1 MPDGKPDP
9 GLAQDRRDQPG
20 AARPSGKG
28 VTAPDPKSDPKSG
41 QNPGQT
47 TGQNPGPAPEPAP
60 DPGAAAPVADA
71 APDTMPDPARARTRW
86 WRSVRFRLLA
96 IALLPMLVVMPLFL
110 TAVVVNWSTRFDK
123 LLIAK
128 VNGELTIAHQYFSR
142 LRERANERV
151 RALGASA
158 DFRDTLATG
167 SPEALQALLDA
178 ARLRDGFDF
187 LQYIAPDGRIV
198 SSPRLAGANDPGKWP
213 VVRAALAGEGATVID
228 IFDQPDLAAISP
240 ALAEQARIKLVP
252 TKAAAPT
259 DRTEESRGMVI
270 HTAIPVP
277 TGGGALMAGVLLNRN
292 LDFIDTINALVYPA
306 QSLTEGSRGTATL
319 FLDDVRVSTNVRL
332 FENVR
337 ALGTRVSVIVR
348 DTVLGRGEVWLDR
361 AFVVNDWYI
370 SAYEPITDSFGK
382 RVGML
387 YVGFLDTP
395 FRAAKLRTILMVA
408 GGFVLLIFLS
418 VPVFLTWARSIFRP
432 LEATVNTIARV
443 EHGDLGARTGIRGA
457 DDEIG
462 RVSEHLDTL
471 LEQVQE
477 RDRAL
482 RDWAEELN
490 LRVAERTR
498 DLQDA
503 NRRLEATTKQLVVSE
518 KLAAI
523 GEITAGIAHEI
534 NNPIA
539 VIQGNLDVIREQ
551 MGQAVAPLET
561 EFSLIYE
568 QVHSINILVNKLLQF
583 ARPEEYAGT
592 IEHHIP
598 NDVVND
604 SIPLVQHLL
613 NKVDITLNLTLL
625 ASCPVAMNRTELQQ
639 VLINLIVNAIHAMP
653 DGGRLDITTRDVAQ
667 EGQEGVEI
675 EVTDTGVGMAPEV
688 LKSVFDPF
696 FTTKRQQGTGLGLS
710 ISQKL
715 VLRSGGHIRA
725 HSQPGQGTSFFVW
738 VPCADLD

>member
-9 GLAQDRRDQPG
+9 GLAQDRPDQPG

-28 VTAPDPKSDPKSG
+28 VTAPDPRSGPKS
-41 QNPGQT
+41 GQT
-47 TGQNPGPAPEPAP
+47 TGQNPDPTPEPAP
-60 DPGAAAPVADA
+60 DPGAAAPAAAAAPDA
-71 APDTMPDPARARTRW
+71 APDAMPDPARARTRW

-142 LRERANERV
+142 LKERANERV

-213 VVRAALAGEGATVID
+213 VVRAALAGDGATVID

-259 DRTEESRGMVI
+259 DRTEETRGMVI

-443 EHGDLGARTGIRGA
+443 ERGDLGARTGIRGA

-653 DGGRLDITTRDVAQ
+653 DGGRLDITTRDVAH

>member
-1 MPDGKPDP
+1 MPDGKSDP
-9 GLAQDRRDQPG
+9 GLPAQTGPRGQPDRPGPPGGRGPARGG
-20 AARPSGKG
+20 AA
-28 VTAPDPKSDPKSG
+28 D
-41 QNPGQT
+41 
-47 TGQNPGPAPEPAP
+47 PEPAP
-60 DPGAAAPVADA
+60 DRAADHVADRSPQRAAAPERAPDADGA
-71 APDTMPDPARARTRW
+71 APPEPPGRGRIRW

-110 TAVVVNWSTRFDK
+110 TAVVINWSTRFDR

-142 LRERANERV
+142 LKERANERV
-151 RALGASA
+151 SALGASA
-158 DFRDTLATG
+158 DFRDTLALA
-167 SPEALQALLDA
+167 SPEALQQLLDE

-198 SSPRLAGANDPGKWP
+198 SSPRMAGDSDPAKWP

-228 IFDQPDLAAISP
+228 IFDQRDLAAISP

-252 TKAAAPT
+252 TRAAAPT
-259 DRTEESRGMVI
+259 ERTEESRGMVI

-277 TGGGALMAGVLLNRN
+277 AAGGALMAGVLLNRN

-443 EHGDLGARTGIRGA
+443 ERGDLGARTGIRGA

-551 MGQAVAPLET
+551 MGQAAAPLET

-613 NKVDITLNLTLL
+613 NKVDIALNLTLQ

-653 DGGRLDITTRDVAQ
+653 DGGRLDIVTRDVAH

-675 EVTDTGVGMAPEV
+675 EVTDTGIGMAPEV

-725 HSQPGQGTSFFVW
+725 QSQPGQGTSFYVW

>member
-1 MPDGKPDP
+1 MSEARP
-9 GLAQDRRDQPG
+9 AQDTRLRKVKDPQRR
-20 AARPSGKG
+20 A
-28 VTAPDPKSDPKSG
+28 
-41 QNPGQT
+41 
-47 TGQNPGPAPEPAP
+47 
-60 DPGAAAPVADA
+60 
-71 APDTMPDPARARTRW
+71 W
-86 WRSVRFRLLA
+86 YRSVRFRLLM

-110 TAVVVNWSTRFDK
+110 AVVIANWSARFDK

-142 LRERANERV
+142 LKERASEQV
-151 RALGASA
+151 QGLGASA
-158 DFRDTLATG
+158 RFKETLARG
-167 SPEALQALLDA
+167 SDSVLQQFLDA
-178 ARLRDGFDF
+178 ERRKYGFDF
-187 LQYIAPDGRIV
+187 LYYIAPGGHFV
-198 SSPRLAGANDPGKWP
+198 SSPRLERAVNYHKWP
-213 VVRAALAGEGATVID
+213 VVHAALAGKGSTVVD
-228 IFDQPDLAAISP
+228 IFSRDDLMAISP

-259 DRTEESRGMVI
+259 SRTEETRGMVI
-270 HTAIPVP
+270 HTAAPVSV
-277 TGGGALMAGVLLNRN
+277 GGGALVAGVLLNRN
-292 LDFIDTINALVYPA
+292 LDFIDTINDLVYPA

-348 DTVLGRGEVWLDR
+348 DTVLGQGKVWLDR

-370 SAYEPITDSFGK
+370 SAYEPIIDSFGK

-395 FRAAKLRTILMVA
+395 FRAAKLRTLMTIG
-408 GGFVLLIFLS
+408 GGFVLLILLS
-418 VPVFLTWARSIFRP
+418 VPVFLYWARSIFHP
-432 LEATVNTIARV
+432 LEAMVATIGRV
-443 EHGDLGARTGIRGA
+443 EKGDLGARTGIRGA

-462 RVSEHLDTL
+462 RVSEHLDLL

-477 RDRAL
+477 RDRRL
-482 RDWAEELN
+482 REWADELER
-490 LRVAERTR
+490 RVAERTR
-498 DLQDA
+498 DLREA
-503 NRRLEATTKQLVVSE
+503 NQRLEATTKQLVVSE

-551 MGQAVAPLET
+551 IGDDALPVET
-561 EFSLIYE
+561 EFKLIYE
-568 QVHSINILVNKLLQF
+568 QVHSINVLVNKLLQF
-583 ARPEEYAGT
+583 ARPEEYAGVV
-592 IEHHIP
+592 EHHSP
-598 NDVVND
+598 NDVIRD

-613 NKVDITLNLTLL
+613 NKVDITLEMDLV
-625 ASCPVAMNRTELQQ
+625 ASRVVAMNRTELQQ

-653 DGGRLDITTRDVAQ
+653 DGGRLTLRSRDFDN
-667 EGQEGVEI
+667 EGTPGVEI
-675 EVTDTGVGMAPEV
+675 EVTDTGHGMPPEV

-696 FTTKRQQGTGLGLS
+696 FTTKREEGTGLGLS

-725 HSQPGQGTSFFVW
+725 NSALEKGTTFVIWIPGEE
-738 VPCADLD
+738 PDAI